1 MLSPD
6 VSWVAALGLMTGGA
20 GPQGLG
26 ADGFGHRLDV
36 IEQVGRVN
44 AVDVSQMVA
53 HVFHDAVRR
62 IGSGHVPA
70 RFSIFIESQ
79 GQHPV
84 ATCVL
89 LWHLTILLGQ
99 FRSNSAAMPNID
111 HNARLMPIIRHSA
124 KRDTNMRWV
133 CP

>member
-1 MLSPD
+1 MLAQNVPG
-6 VSWVAALGLMTGGA
+6 VAALNLMTGRAGA
-20 GPQGLG
+20 QGLG

-99 FRSNSAAMPNID
+99 FSIE
-111 HNARLMPIIRHSA
+111 LG
-124 KRDTNMRWV
+124 
-133 CP
+133 